1 VIIHGTIEEL
11 GPLPGGTIARRI
23 GEGQVEIVG
32 PDQEGIIAALPLR
45 WHADQLRA
53 QARAEYEASIPQPQ
67 AGINLALMAGTEL
80 AFRAAALGGLDEAE
94 AIQAQQLL
102 ALAAAVRVA
111 RARLDARLAEIDSAE
126 AAGDVALLKAGG

>member
-80 AFRAAALGGLDEAE
+80 AFRAAAIGLDEAE

-111 RARLDARLAEIDSAE
+111 RARLDARLAEIDAAE
-126 AAGDVALLKAGG
+126 AAGDVAALLAGD